1 MVVCVD
7 TIIAQIDPEL
17 AVAENRV
24 AKKGVVNGQG
34 VRDTD
39 AIAGVSAGAIE
50 RDDIGGGRR
59 CGAGRCPPP
68 DVGSRDRRDGKPA
81 KNYSP
86 PYRPAVIRP
95 PNVPPD
101 HKVCSTPYI
110 HASG

>member
-34 VRDTD
+34 ARDTD

-50 RDDIGGGRR
+50 RDDIGGAGSWAARR
-59 CGAGRCPPP
+59 RPPDRPARQAAIDGPTPTHLSHPPP
-68 DVGSRDRRDGKPA
+68 PPHTPPPHLLP
-81 KNYSP
+81 SP
-86 PYRPAVIRP
+86 T
-95 PNVPPD
+95 
-101 HKVCSTPYI
+101 SL
-110 HASG
+110 